1 VALPPQL
8 GYHKNKTKGREFSD
22 ADCVT
27 ERPGRTKKMRRT
39 PYLALIAAS
48 LALLVPLSVSGIRA
62 HAASTADD
70 DLARGVHSLTAA
82 YALIEHNFAD
92 PISAERAIYEG
103 AIPGMLR
110 TLDPHSS
117 FLNPSEFG
125 DMQRKQH
132 AQYYGVGML
141 IGGEGGKIV
150 VMEPF
155 PDSPAWKADLRRGDA
170 IAVVDGHDTAGLDT
184 GAVADLLR
192 GPEGSPVRITVRR
205 EGVSEPIAATVT
217 RGAIQTSVVDAF
229 WLKPGT
235 AYLSVTSF
243 EAQNVGR
250 DVEALLQK
258 LGEQSVTGMIL
269 DLRGNPGG
277 LVNEAVTLAGRY
289 LHDGQVVVSHR
300 GRAEQE
306 QVFRAKARPSA
317 QRYPIVV
324 LVDRRSASAS
334 EIVSGALQDHDRA
347 WLLGETTFG
356 KGLVQAQFPLS
367 EGAAL
372 LLTIAHYYT
381 PSGRLIQRD
390 YSHQSLF
397 DYYSVR
403 AEAQNTEDVKSTDSG
418 RKVYGGGGISPDEK
432 YESPRANT
440 FQRRLMAPGA
450 FFHFGSRYFGA
461 QRPHLAED
469 WVPDEETLGRF
480 KDYLR
485 SQQIA
490 FTDAEFAANRDWVR
504 DQIRYELYFRAFD
517 KKTADR
523 AAYHADPEVQR
534 AVESLP
540 KAQALLQQAEKVLAR
555 RAAAAR

>member
-1 VALPPQL
+1 M
-8 GYHKNKTKGREFSD
+8 K
-22 ADCVT
+22 
-27 ERPGRTKKMRRT
+27 RRT

-48 LALLVPLSVSGIRA
+48 LALLVPLSISGIRA
-62 HAASTADD
+62 RAASAPDD
-70 DLARGVHSLTAA
+70 DLALGVHSLTAA
-82 YALIEHNFAD
+82 YALVEHNFAD

-141 IGGEGGKIV
+141 IGAEGGKIV

-155 PDSPAWKADLRRGDA
+155 LDSPAWKADLRRGDT
-170 IAVVDGHDTAGLDT
+170 IALVDGHDTAGMDT

-192 GPEGSPVRITVRR
+192 GPKGSQVSITVRR
-205 EGVSEPIAATVT
+205 EGVGDPIAATVT
-217 RGAIQTSVVDAF
+217 RGEIQTSVVDAF

-277 LVNEAVTLAGRY
+277 LVNEAVTLAGRF

-306 QVFRAKARPSA
+306 QIFRAKAQPSA

-390 YSHQSLF
+390 YSHQSIF

-432 YESPRANT
+432 YESPRANV
-440 FQRRLMAPGA
+440 FQRKLMAPGA

-485 SQQIA
+485 SQQID
-490 FTDAEFAANRDWVR
+490 FTDAEFAANHDWIR
-504 DQIRYELYFRAFD
+504 DQIRYELYFRAFER
-517 KKTADR
+517 KTADR
-523 AAYHADPEVQR
+523 AAFHADPEVQR

-540 KAQALLQQAEKVLAR
+540 KAQALLQQAERVLAR
-555 RAAAAR
+555 RATAAR

>member
-1 VALPPQL
+1 
-8 GYHKNKTKGREFSD
+8 
-22 ADCVT
+22 
-27 ERPGRTKKMRRT
+27 MRRT

-70 DLARGVHSLTAA
+70 DLTRGVQSLTTA
-82 YALIEHNFAD
+82 YAIVERNFAD

-132 AQYYGVGML
+132 AQYFGVGML
-141 IGGEGGKIV
+141 IGAEGGKIV

-155 PDSPAWKADLRRGDA
+155 HDSPAWKADLRRGDA
-170 IAVVDGHDTAGLDT
+170 IAVVEGHDTAGLDT

-192 GPEGSPVRITVRR
+192 GPEGSQVSITVRR
-205 EGVSEPIAATVT
+205 EGVGEPIAVKVT

-243 EAQNVGR
+243 EAQNVGS
-250 DVEALLQK
+250 DVEALLRK

-289 LHDGQVVVSHR
+289 LREGQVVVSHR

-306 QVFRAKARPSA
+306 QVFRAKAQPSA

-390 YSHQSLF
+390 YSHQSIF
-397 DYYSVR
+397 DYYSIR

-432 YESPRANT
+432 YESPRANP
-440 FQRRLMAPGA
+440 FQRKLMAPGA

-461 QRPHLAED
+461 ARPHLAED
-469 WVPDEETLGRF
+469 WVPDEETFGRF
-480 KDYLR
+480 AEYLR

-490 FTDAEFAANRDWVR
+490 FTEAEFAANREWMR

-540 KAQALLQQAEKVLAR
+540 KAQALLQQAERAMAR
-555 RAAAAR
+555 RSAAAR